1 MEAIFIYLLKSA
13 AILGCFLAVYLL
25 FLKRDTLFA
34 QNRLF
39 LLSGLILSL
48 LFPLIKIKRTVL
60 REKPEFL
67 EAVNMNAVTA
77 TEPLNSI
84 WSTENIVLSVY
95 LIITT
100 FFLIRFVFRLIQIKS
115 LANDAVI
122 WRESTFLHI
131 ETQKKINPFSFFNY
145 IFYNPR
151 IFASDELKTILDHEK
166 VHAKQLHSLD
176 ILFLEVLKIVF
187 WFNPLLWLYK
197 TAVQQNL
204 EYLADHFAMQSAPNK
219 KAYQYLML
227 KQAVEQPGY
236 QLTNS
241 FYNSLIKKRIV
252 MLNQNQSKKSNAFK
266 TLLIL
271 PLLGLFLVSFATETV
286 YTYAEPNMDDMLF
299 GDKTVELIIDK
310 NTTNDELEKMKKDL
324 AADDIDFS
332 YTAVRNEAK
341 EIIEISLQLSGKN
354 SKGESFSSSYNSNAD
369 GTIDPINV
377 FYNDEANTVSFGG
390 GKQHKIRIHKMD
402 GDATWTTSDEKEIV
416 IKKVD
421 GKKRVIV
428 KTEDGEEKEIEI
440 KVKSSD
446 DGAVF
451 ISEDGK
457 KEHIIIKMDTL
468 YAHKKGKGS
477 NIMVFRDS
485 IAIDTVKKGSHIF
498 ISKDSDDDADIELIG
513 GGNSF
518 FFIDTDGKDEPLY
531 FIDGKKAKSED
542 VKKLDH
548 SNIESMNVFK
558 GNTAIE
564 KYGKKAKNGVVE
576 ITMKKG

>member
-1 MEAIFIYLLKSA
+1 MEAILIYLLKSA
-13 AILGCFLAVYLL
+13 AILGGFLAVYFL

-48 LFPLIKIKRTVL
+48 LFPLIKIRRTVV

-67 EAVNMNAVTA
+67 EAVNMGTITT

-84 WSTENIVLSVY
+84 WSTENILLGIY

-100 FFLIRFVFRLIQIKS
+100 FLLVRFIFRLSQLKS
-115 LANDAVI
+115 MANDAVV
-122 WRESTFLHI
+122 WKETPFLHI
-131 ETQKKINPFSFFNY
+131 ETEKKINPFSFFNY

-166 VHAKQLHSLD
+166 VHARQLHSLD

-197 TAVQQNL
+197 ITVKQNL
-204 EYLADHFAMQSAPNK
+204 EYLADHFAMQSAPDK

-227 KQAVEQPGY
+227 KQAVEQPEF

-286 YTYAEPNMDDMLF
+286 YTYSEPNVDDMLF
-299 GDKTVELIIDK
+299 ADKTVELIIDK
-310 NTTNDELEKMKKDL
+310 NTTDEQLDKMKKDL

-332 YTAVRNEAK
+332 YTTVRNEAK
-341 EIIEISLQLSGKN
+341 EIIEVSIQISGKS
-354 SKGESFSSSYNSNAD
+354 SKGESFSSNYNSNSD
-369 GTIDPINV
+369 GPIDPINV
-377 FYNDEANTVSFGG
+377 FYDDAANMVSIGS
-390 GKQHKIRIHKMD
+390 GKKHQVRIHKLD
-402 GDATWTTSDEKEIV
+402 GDATWTSSDEKEIV

-421 GKKRVIV
+421 GSKRVIV
-428 KTEDGEEKEIEI
+428 KTEDGEEKEIDI
-440 KVKSSD
+440 NVKVSD

-451 ISEDGK
+451 ISDDGE
-457 KEHIIIKMDTL
+457 KEHVI
-468 YAHKKGKGS
+468 
-477 NIMVFRDS
+477 
-485 IAIDTVKKGSHIF
+485 VKKIHTKGDDGNVVVIREADAKSTVTKSGQVF
-498 ISKDSDDDADIELIG
+498 IMKDSDDVEDIEVIG
-513 GGNSF
+513 GSGNF

-531 FIDGKKAKSED
+531 YIDGKKAKSED
-542 VKKLDH
+542 VKALDP
-548 SNIESMNVFK
+548 SNIKSMNVFK
-558 GNTAIE
+558 GDKAID
-564 KYGKKAKNGVVE
+564 KYGKKAKDGVIE
-576 ITMKKG
+576 ITTKKN